1 MPFCHSIAIRCSACR
16 AVGWEG
22 EGERHYTTTI
32 SGSRWE
38 PQRGRLSSASIG
50 GPLALT
56 VCVCRRIT
64 GRPELSTSATYVTTQ
79 ARRRAAAVQDPDSAR
94 IHGLCVASNPA
105 VYALPRAPFRL
116 SLLIRSE

>member
-1 MPFCHSIAIRCSACR
+1 MPRGEPGGRGGGARD
-16 AVGWEG
+16 EG
-22 EGERHYTTTI
+22 GERHYTTAI

-38 PQRGRLSSASIG
+38 SRRGRLSSASIG

-64 GRPELSTSATYVTTQ
+64 GRPELSTSATYVTAQ
-79 ARRRAAAVQDPDSAR
+79 ATRRRAAALQDPDSAR
-94 IHGLCVASNPA
+94 IRGLCAASNPA

-116 SLLIRSE
+116 PLLVRGE

>member
-1 MPFCHSIAIRCSACR
+1 LGATERAIVVGLYWR
-16 AVGWEG
+16 A
-22 EGERHYTTTI
+22 
-32 SGSRWE
+32 
-38 PQRGRLSSASIG
+38 LS
-50 GPLALT
+50 PNR

-94 IHGLCVASNPA
+94 IRGLCAASNPA